1 MTRFSPVYGTVTSVN
16 PLETSALSHSCS
28 LFISV
33 MSQSLGEVNFVVN
46 PDTYV
51 LDQHTFEK
59 GDSIIAVYD
68 TDAPVPLIYPPQFT
82 PIILAENDDGY
93 LAMFDYFNEDL
104 LNTDET
110 LKLNIPESDSSE
122 LLLPNGQTFFY
133 MPGGHYLF
141 VLYMFTTRSVPA
153 ITTPDKVIVFC
164 SSEE

>member
-1 MTRFSPVYGTVTSVN
+1 MTRFSSVYGTVTSVN

-28 LFISV
+28 LLISV
-33 MSQSLGEVNFVVN
+33 MSQNLGEVKFVVH

-59 GDSIIAVYD
+59 GDPIIAIYD
-68 TDAPVPLIYPPQFT
+68 TQVPVPLIYPPQYS

-93 LAMFDYFNEDL
+93 LAMFDYFDENL
-104 LNTDET
+104 LNTEET
-110 LKLNIPESDSSE
+110 LKLNIPDSDFSE

-133 MPGGHYLF
+133 MPGNHYLF
-141 VLYMFTTRSVPA
+141 VLYMFTTRSIPA

-164 SSEE
+164 SQEE